1 MYLILVWSNICVSST
16 LNPHRLYDTVA
27 FLFLL
32 FYSISI
38 VDQLNVA
45 SVQSLRVIVTSRDVT
60 SVTLTPLYFT
70 SVIITPLYVTSVIIT
85 PLYVTGLRF
94 VPLYVTSVIITP
106 LYVTISVIIILVFV
120 TSVIRFFMSQV

>member
-1 MYLILVWSNICVSST
+1 MYLILVLSNICVSST

-45 SVQSLRVIVTSRDVT
+45 SVQSRRVIVTSRDVT
-60 SVTLTPLYFT
+60 SVMLTPLYFT
-70 SVIITPLYVTSVIIT
+70 SVIITPLYVTISVIIIPVFCHKCDT
-85 PLYVTGLRF
+85 F
-94 VPLYVTSVIITP
+94 LYVTSVMLTP
-106 LYVTISVIIILVFV
+106 
-120 TSVIRFFMSQV
+120 MSRV